1 MAAIKI
7 VMTATK
13 VEKVSKHVNV
23 TCVTTKKTAI
33 IAIKTAMTERTTA
46 KGNDYNRNGFC
57 KYH

>member
-23 TCVTTKKTAI
+23 TCVTTKKTA
-33 IAIKTAMTERTTA
+33 MTERTTA